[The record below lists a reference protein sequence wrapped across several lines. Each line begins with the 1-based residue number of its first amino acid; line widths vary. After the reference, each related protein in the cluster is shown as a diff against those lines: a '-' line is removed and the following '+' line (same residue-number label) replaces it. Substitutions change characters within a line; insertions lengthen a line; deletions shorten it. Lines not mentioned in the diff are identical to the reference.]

1 MAVFWGKSVP
11 IPKIKGITINRSDMN
26 KVLFVKEAPYDAKLG
41 YAKPKRNTIGYV
53 CDNDS
58 KQMHPTTGYKLLFP
72 ALWEK
77 YFHEKVPEIYKH
89 IGMYAMADAINS
101 KTGIKDIMDECF
113 GTVHANAMYDFA
125 LYSMLFHTS
134 VAEHIDSRMKNQ
146 QLFSGK
152 CYSDSFYSDLFNN
165 DIAYDQILLFKKKWA
180 LQCKEDG
187 VDTVWL
193 CVDGSNDDCES
204 KGVVFAE
211 KGHAKSL
218 RNRKIVSFT
227 YAVTETGKPVTF
239 EIYRGGLV
247 DAKAMKRILSFLEEA
262 GITVRGVILD
272 RGYCDSESLKYL
284 ESESIP
290 YIIMVKGSPAG
301 YTDLVNAFGNKI
313 KLNAEYL
320 IRGTYLFGVQEKVQ
334 LFEKYNHEDFLT
346 LFYDYKNGGER
357 ISALLKKL
365 YKEIDRVERALA
377 EGNNVSIVPSF
388 KSVLSISEDQK
399 KAEIIPAELQKILDE
414 KGLYSIVSS
423 EEMTPKEVHRLYQA
437 RNNSETE
444 YSIIKT
450 QLGYGKVRVHATKA
464 VQSKFAI
471 GFISTC
477 IRYELQVAAEY
488 VNRTTNEVIQ
498 ELNMLSMTKVGDT
511 YVPIQGI
518 MGRQIEILKK
528 LGSSEDLLLQI
539 SKDENDRLAGR
550 HPVPRHRKSGPKKG
564 KGKNESPEKKPAEE
578 PAVPIPKDTSKVG
591 RKKPGV
597 KPGTK
602 RGVTKR
608 DGSPRK
614 KPGVPTGYKR
624 SNYNKDGSLRKKP
637 GPKPKIAVS

>member
-1 MAVFWGKSVP
+1 
-11 IPKIKGITINRSDMN
+11 
-26 KVLFVKEAPYDAKLG
+26 
-41 YAKPKRNTIGYV
+41 
-53 CDNDS
+53 
-58 KQMHPTTGYKLLFP
+58 
-72 ALWEK
+72 
-77 YFHEKVPEIYKH
+77 
-89 IGMYAMADAINS
+89 
-101 KTGIKDIMDECF
+101 
-113 GTVHANAMYDFA
+113 
-125 LYSMLFHTS
+125 MLFHTS

-193 CVDGSNDDCES
+193 CIDGSNDDCES

-218 RNRKIVSFT
+218 RNLKIVSFT

-239 EIYRGGLV
+239 DIYRGGLV
-247 DAKAMKRILSFLEEA
+247 DAKAMKRILSFLKEA

-365 YKEIDRVERALA
+365 YKEIDRVERVLA
-377 EGNNVSIVPSF
+377 EGNNVSIVPSSNLSCQF
-388 KSVLSISEDQK
+388 QRITVKWKSYL
-399 KAEIIPAELQKILDE
+399 
-414 KGLYSIVSS
+414 
-423 EEMTPKEVHRLYQA
+423 
-437 RNNSETE
+437 RNS
-444 YSIIKT
+444 
-450 QLGYGKVRVHATKA
+450 
-464 VQSKFAI
+464 
-471 GFISTC
+471 
-477 IRYELQVAAEY
+477 
-488 VNRTTNEVIQ
+488 
-498 ELNMLSMTKVGDT
+498 
-511 YVPIQGI
+511 
-518 MGRQIEILKK
+518 
-528 LGSSEDLLLQI
+528 
-539 SKDENDRLAGR
+539 
-550 HPVPRHRKSGPKKG
+550 
-564 KGKNESPEKKPAEE
+564 
-578 PAVPIPKDTSKVG
+578 
-591 RKKPGV
+591 
-597 KPGTK
+597 
-602 RGVTKR
+602 
-608 DGSPRK
+608 
-614 KPGVPTGYKR
+614 KR
-624 SNYNKDGSLRKKP
+624 S
-637 GPKPKIAVS
+637 